1 MDTESRFDRIE
12 GKIDKLTDAV
22 TKIARVEE
30 QLISSNRRID
40 KLETSVGK
48 AELDINKVAEIARN
62 NASVSKFAD
71 KLFWIVITA
80 IVSFVFFL
88 FK

>member
-40 KLETSVGK
+40 KLETSVVK

-71 KLFWIVITA
+71 KIFWIVITA
-80 IVSFVFFL
+80 LVSFVFFL

>member
-48 AELDINKVAEIARN
+48 AELDINKVAELARN

-71 KLFWIVITA
+71 KLFWVVITA
-80 IVSFVFFL
+80 LVSFVFFL

>member
-1 MDTESRFDRIE
+1 MDTDSRFDRIE
-12 GKIDKLTDAV
+12 SKIDKLTDAV

-40 KLETSVGK
+40 KLETSVDK
-48 AELDINKVAEIARN
+48 TETDINSVAELARN
-62 NASVSKFAD
+62 NASVSNFAD

-80 IVSFVFFL
+80 LVSFVFFL